1 MADDATTGRGAQ
13 ARAAGARRFVTGSAA
28 IRLRVL
34 ALILLA
40 GLIGLPLVRL
50 VAVALGRGLSTVAAS
65 LTDPGVAGAIV
76 NSLWTAALV
85 AVLAVAGGTL
95 VALATERGSLPA
107 RAWLRAGVLLPLL
120 CPPFV
125 TAFGWTRAYGP
136 RGLTDQITG
145 VALPGLYGP
154 FGIVLVLSAA
164 ALPLAWLIVAGALAS
179 RVEPDAERAARAS
192 GAGAWTE
199 LRTVTLPLLRPAILS
214 ALVVTFVFGINAFGV
229 PAILGTPAGFTTIT
243 TRLYQDLAR
252 SADPA
257 LFAEAAV
264 LAATLVILALAVVG
278 PADAWLTG
286 RPAGRTGESA
296 GSAEAVGGVGAGA
309 SGRGRRR
316 LAASGLA
323 LAILVVTIVPLVA
336 VLLTAL
342 TRAVG
347 LAPVPANWTL
357 ANFGEAID
365 RRFVD
370 GLAHSLGLAV
380 AAATIVLP
388 LGALLALLGRR
399 ARGGSLLRTAAT
411 MGFALPGSALAIA
424 VLLAYGGWLRDTLAI
439 ILVAY
444 VAKFWALGQR
454 QVGGSIDRLPPDL
467 VRAARASGA
476 GPIAALRTVVGPLLR
491 PSLVAA
497 WLVVF
502 LFALHE
508 LTMSSL
514 LYGPRSATL
523 SVVVLNAQ
531 QLGDPTVSA
540 ALAVLLVGL
549 IGVVA
554 VPLAVL
560 ARRRG

>member
-1 MADDATTGRGAQ
+1 MGG
-13 ARAAGARRFVTGSAA
+13 GVP
-28 IRLRVL
+28 RLR
-34 ALILLA
+34 LLA
-40 GLIGLPLVRL
+40 VALLTGLIGIPLVRL
-50 VAVALGRGLSTVAAS
+50 IGVALGGGVPAVVAT
-65 LTDPGVAGAIV
+65 LTDPAVAAAIG
-76 NSLWTAALV
+76 NSLWTAAVV
-85 AVLAVAGGTL
+85 AVVAVAGGTAA
-95 VALATERGSLPA
+95 ALATERGGLPG
-107 RAWLRAGVLLPLL
+107 RAWLRAGILLPLL

-136 RGLTDQITG
+136 RGLADRSLG
-145 VALPGLYGP
+145 LEVPGLYGP
-154 FGIVLVLSAA
+154 LGIVLVLSVA

-179 RVEPDAERAARAS
+179 RVEPDLERAARAS
-192 GAGAWTE
+192 GAGPSTV

-214 ALVVTFVFGINAFGV
+214 ALVVTFVFAVNAFGV
-229 PAILGTPAGFTTIT
+229 PAILGTPAGFATIT

-257 LFAEAAV
+257 AFVEAGV
-264 LAATLVILALAVVG
+264 LAATLVVLALAVVG

-286 RPAGRTGESA
+286 RAANRTGDSS
-296 GSAEAVGGVGAGA
+296 GAVGGPAGGSVRRRAVAGVLAGA
-309 SGRGRRR
+309 IT
-316 LAASGLA
+316 LL
-323 LAILVVTIVPLVA
+323 TIVPLGA

-347 LAPVPANWTL
+347 LDPVPANWTL
-357 ANFGEAID
+357 ANFGEALD
-365 RRFVD
+365 ARFADALV
-370 GLAHSLGLAV
+370 HSLFLAV
-380 AAATIVLP
+380 TAATIVLP
-388 LGALLALLGRR
+388 LGALLVAVGQRAGRG
-399 ARGGSLLRTAAT
+399 RGALRTAAT
-411 MGFALPGSALAIA
+411 LGFALPGSALAIA
-424 VLLAYGGWLRDTLAI
+424 VLLAYGGWLRDSLAI

-454 QVGGSIDRLPPDL
+454 QVAGSADRLPADV

-476 GPIAALRTVVGPLLR
+476 GAWMALRTVVAPLLR
-491 PSLVAA
+491 PSLAAA

-549 IGVVA
+549 IVVFA
-554 VPLAVL
+554 APVAVL
-560 ARRRG
+560 ARQRT